1 MRKLTH
7 EEKRARWRSYRPPQ
21 RFPLAAVL
29 DNLRSAYN
37 VGSIFRTAACAHL
50 AEVILCGITACPPHK
65 EVEKTALG
73 ATVMIPWRHVPHTL
87 EAVRDLKGRGWTV
100 AALEITE
107 NSVPVQLIPP
117 HRFPLALVVGNEV
130 TGVDEAV
137 LAEADLVVEIPQ
149 FGEKESL
156 NVAVAFGIAVYL
168 ILEKCRPP
176 LPGEVRPVPDR
187 PAGPG

>member
-1 MRKLTH
+1 MRKLTN
-7 EEKRARWRSYRPPQ
+7 EEKRARWRSYRPAT
-21 RFPLAAVL
+21 RFPIAVVL

-50 AEVILCGITACPPHK
+50 SELILCGITACPPHK

-73 ATVMIPWRHVPHTL
+73 ATSLIPWRYVPQTL
-87 EAVRDLKGRGWTV
+87 EAVRELKNKGWTV

-107 NSVPVQLIPP
+107 NSRPIQLLGPEC
-117 HRFPLALVVGNEV
+117 FPLALVVGNEV
-130 TGVDEAV
+130 SGVDDAV
-137 LAEADLVVEIPQ
+137 LHEADLVVEVPQ

-168 ILEKCRPP
+168 LLERCRPP
-176 LPGEVRPVPDR
+176 FPGEVQSRPK
-187 PAGPG
+187 